1 MARDNKLAAPGVP
14 VIPKSAKS
22 SKVVKNTKHSKVV
35 KNTKGSKS
43 AKGTTGI
50 VKKMSPYN
58 KFMKVHLP
66 LFKAK
71 NPGLSHKEAF
81 VGVAKEWAKAPENPK
96 SVTAN

>member
-1 MARDNKLAAPGVP
+1 MARDNKPAAPGVP

-35 KNTKGSKS
+35 KSTKSSKS
-43 AKGTTGI
+43 AKGTAGI
-50 VKKMSPYN
+50 VKMSPYN

-96 SVTAN
+96 SLVA

>member
-1 MARDNKLAAPGVP
+1 MARGNKLAAPAAPAVP

-22 SKVVKNTKHSKVV
+22 SKVVKNTKPSKG
-35 KNTKGSKS
+35 TKGT
-43 AKGTTGI
+43 AGI

-96 SVTAN
+96 SVAAK